1 MEGPQQRRVGVLLSH
16 VTGSSQQSSQLGVL
30 SENVASSPQLLLKGK
45 VAIITG
51 SGQGLGAAA
60 AKLFAQQG
68 ARLMVTDLDAAKADQ
83 VAAEIRSQGGEAISL
98 AGDVTAED
106 FPARCVKATVD
117 AFGTIDILI
126 NNAGFTW
133 DGMIHK
139 ITPKQWDA
147 MLAVHCTAPFRLIQ
161 AAAPVMRDAAKKELD
176 ERGEATQRCIINV
189 SSTSGTHGNA
199 GQANYST
206 AKAGVVGLTKT
217 VAREWG
223 AFNIRCNAIAY
234 GFIATRLTADKG
246 SSTISVGGQQVKLG
260 IPGGEAMAS
269 AAAEML
275 IPLKRIGTPEEAA
288 GAMLL
293 LASPYA
299 SFISGQ
305 TLEVTGG
312 AYI

>member
-1 MEGPQQRRVGVLLSH
+1 MESTQKRRVQALLGH
-16 VTGSSQQSSQLGVL
+16 VAPTVQAASMTPISTAASQGRML
-30 SENVASSPQLLLKGK
+30 EGK

-60 AKLFAQQG
+60 AKLFAQHG
-68 ARLMVTDLDAAKADQ
+68 AKLVVTDLDGSKAKQIAH
-83 VAAEIRSQGGEAISL
+83 EIESQGGEAISL

-106 FPARCVKATVD
+106 FPRRCVEAAVKH
-117 AFGTIDILI
+117 FGTIDILI

-139 ITPKQWDA
+139 ITAKQWDA

-161 AAAPVMRDAAKKELD
+161 AAAPVMRDAAKKELESMD
-176 ERGEATQRCIINV
+176 QATQRCIINV

-234 GFIATRLTADKG
+234 GFIATRLTASKDDG
-246 SSTISVGGQQVKLG
+246 ASISVNGEKVKLG
-260 IPGGEAMAS
+260 IPGGEAMAA

-275 IPLKRIGTPEEAA
+275 IPLKRIGTPDEAA
-288 GAMLL
+288 GAMLM